1 MRRFFLGFC
10 LLLLQPAFSQQDE
23 VKQTILDFFKAFHA
37 RDTVAMKA
45 VIDKEIVFHTVSEK
59 ASGVVMEVESRENF
73 LRSVASMSKSIAYEE
88 RLTGWNIQVDKKLA
102 HVWTPYEFYVNGQLV
117 HTGVD
122 SFQLYWKNG
131 FWKIIYCADTRNRL

>member
-1 MRRFFLGFC
+1 MRHLFLGFC
-10 LLLLQPAFSQQDE
+10 LLLLQPTFSQQDE
-23 VKQTILDFFKAFHA
+23 VKQTIVDFFKAFHA

-45 VIDKEIVFHTVSEK
+45 VIDKDIVFHTVSEK

-73 LRSVASMSKSIAYEE
+73 LKSVASMSKSIVYEE

-117 HTGVD
+117 HTGVN

-131 FWKIIYCADTRNRL
+131 FWKIMYCADTRNRL